1 MIVKLELVVEKAVNH
16 FAHRLRELLGENLL
30 AVKLFG
36 SYARGKA
43 TPDSDIDMF
52 VLVRELTGE
61 IETRVSDIAFETN
74 LTFDLL
80 ISPIVYGEK
89 EFRNPILQETPFLQ
103 KIEQEGIPV

>member
-1 MIVKLELVVEKAVNH
+1 MDVKLDSVVEKAVNH
-16 FAHRLRELLGENLL
+16 FAHGLRELLGKDLL

-36 SYARGKA
+36 SHARGKA

-61 IETRVSDIAFETN
+61 IGIQISDIAFETN

-80 ISPIVYGEK
+80 ISPIVYGEN
-89 EFRNPILQETPFLQ
+89 EFHNPILQETPFLQ

>member
-1 MIVKLELVVEKAVNH
+1 MIVTLELVVEKAVNH
-16 FAHRLRELLGENLL
+16 FAHRLRELLGKDLL

-36 SYARGKA
+36 SHARGKA

-61 IETRVSDIAFETN
+61 IGIQISDIAFETN

-80 ISPIVYGEK
+80 ISPIVYGEN
-89 EFRNPILQETPFLQ
+89 EFHNPILQETPFLQ